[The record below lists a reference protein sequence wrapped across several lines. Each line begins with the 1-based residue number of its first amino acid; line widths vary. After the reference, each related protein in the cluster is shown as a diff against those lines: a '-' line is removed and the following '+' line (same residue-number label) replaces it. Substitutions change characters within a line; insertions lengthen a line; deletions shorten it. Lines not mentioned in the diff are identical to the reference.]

1 MGVFPMEKNPH
12 VSISVEVIY
21 GETQHK
27 NTLLQAVLK
36 HKLKEDVLC

>member
-1 MGVFPMEKNPH
+1 MEKNPH

-36 HKLKEDVLC
+36 HKLKEDILC